1 MCDDADDAH
10 LVEYAAGAGGS
21 LDDLAGMVCD
31 HLNIDGNMPYI
42 QSAICFVMASG
53 SAQDFHHFLR
63 RRGFVRRL
71 TEILSDLTV
80 GSSSDSRI
88 RNVAEGLVTD
98 CLSLLVFELCNPD
111 AYLWLPQAL
120 QSGLLDCIA
129 RISTLWPG
137 AHVSNLRKLLEYT
150 QSATVYFSVVQS
162 FACHPPTTSVRAD
175 SPIYA
180 QWMEFLALAQER
192 LAPADAFYGAP
203 ERGPRRVCDNLRCG
217 RRMEGLKFKAC
228 AGCCTVYYCDSACK
242 RADWTDNHRIWCGRL
257 RSLHLRER
265 LTRCNKTF
273 MRALVQRTYHRNK
286 SSIFRMQIAAMQA
299 GVEHVF
305 ITQDYRTGIPVI
317 GWQPF
322 LPLDFVPGTDLEVQ
336 HVCYGARA
344 RRDRRI
350 QLHLVSFPGQSPR
363 IFMMRSSHTLVHE
376 MLVAIV
382 DSCATGDVD
391 RFLDGICDAIC

>member
-1 MCDDADDAH
+1 MMSIACAPESPEAILFLPICHLNLDPANIPSACELDAILCNSDTEDLPKGPFLALEIIHFLPNVARQALEELWPRVLAWVTFLDAHRGVMGTSPNQLDLYWFFFDYVHRLPPVLVGASSGFRQLVAKAWTVFIATGDSDARGFRQLLHFVDGDSRSRAMCDDADDAH

-31 HLNIDGNMPYI
+31 HLNIDGNMAYI

-63 RRGFVRRL
+63 RRGIVRRL

-80 GSSSDSRI
+80 DSSSDPRI

-120 QSGLLDCIA
+120 RSGLLDCIA

-137 AHVSNLRKLLEYT
+137 AHVLNLRKLLEYT

-162 FACHPPTTSVRAD
+162 FACHLPTTSVRAD

-192 LAPADAFYGAP
+192 LAPADAFYAAP
-203 ERGPRRVCDNLRCG
+203 ERGPRRVCDNLRVKH
-217 RRMEGLKFKAC
+217 LIFSN
-228 AGCCTVYYCDSACK
+228 TP
-242 RADWTDNHRIWCGRL
+242 
-257 RSLHLRER
+257 RS
-265 LTRCNKTF
+265 C
-273 MRALVQRTYHRNK
+273 
-286 SSIFRMQIAAMQA
+286 
-299 GVEHVF
+299 
-305 ITQDYRTGIPVI
+305 
-317 GWQPF
+317 
-322 LPLDFVPGTDLEVQ
+322 
-336 HVCYGARA
+336 
-344 RRDRRI
+344 
-350 QLHLVSFPGQSPR
+350 
-363 IFMMRSSHTLVHE
+363 
-376 MLVAIV
+376 
-382 DSCATGDVD
+382 
-391 RFLDGICDAIC
+391 